1 MLSILARRRA
11 DLDRAQAKAG
21 TTLYRLENEYF
32 RYGIRPPDTGLFD
45 LLESLNRRSK
55 LENPEQNKTRI
66 PLDPKEAALEEAG
79 AN

>member
-1 MLSILARRRA
+1 MHE
-11 DLDRAQAKAG
+11 
-21 TTLYRLENEYF
+21 YEYF
-32 RYGIRPPDTGLFD
+32 QFCFLFFCCYFFCLFD